1 MHDDSGIADG
11 PDLEQRVVALETRL
25 DQVIERLLRM
35 VGREEKAILAH
46 DDTRIRIERIEE
58 RLRRVAVGVPA
69 VGIKA
74 PQTIPTEIASDEL

>member
-58 RLRRVAVGVPA
+58 LCAALRLVFR
-69 VGIKA
+69 
-74 PQTIPTEIASDEL
+74 QSE